1 MLRVFWTLRSRCPR
15 GLTGAELTSD
25 LGAVGAQ
32 PSCTR
37 SRLRAGLPGGR
48 GGGYAHGE
56 TGRAGAQL
64 RATGGR
70 GAGAAEPHGG
80 HGPRLKLGRGWRR
93 WRGPLRCRRGP
104 LTCPPWLR

>member
-56 TGRAGAQL
+56 AGRAGAQL

-70 GAGAAEPHGG
+70 GGGGGGTTRRTRAAVKTGPAGGAGGVGPSDAAVA
-80 HGPRLKLGRGWRR
+80 L
-93 WRGPLRCRRGP
+93 
-104 LTCPPWLR
+104 